1 MQYLRKL
8 IVIIFIGIS
17 LLLLSGCDSLGVG
30 YTYGS
35 GYYGNPYHYYYG
47 THYRGYH
54 PTYYRGSRG
63 FHYRGHHRYN
73 YHSTPYYLHR

>member
-8 IVIIFIGIS
+8 IAIIFIGLS
-17 LLLLSGCDSLGVG
+17 VLLLSGCDPSSVR

-47 THYRGYH
+47 VNYRGYH
-54 PTYYRGSRG
+54 PNYYRGSRG